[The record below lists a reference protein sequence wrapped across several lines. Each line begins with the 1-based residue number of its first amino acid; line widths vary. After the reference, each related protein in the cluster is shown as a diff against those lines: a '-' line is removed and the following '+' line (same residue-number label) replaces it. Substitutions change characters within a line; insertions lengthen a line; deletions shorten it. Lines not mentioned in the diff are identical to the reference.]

1 MVWSGWSSHLYLFVS
16 AVVCDLNR
24 VSEGF
29 YRTATVFYFV
39 RLYSASL
46 DLDVIA
52 EVVWA

>member
-1 MVWSGWSSHLYLFVS
+1 MVYTTELE
-16 AVVCDLNR
+16 CDLNR